1 MPLSI
6 HPYFSF
12 WKTTFLPSAQTHLA
26 SALTRLGSGLAIA
39 AKSGLNYCT
48 EKAAPGQCIETFVN
62 MWFGMRVMQRSV
74 LKTELP
80 GVVLFFTNIIHVLVL
95 FFPIPVASALAIQ
108 TLIRYA
114 DLVYGV
120 AGRLERGHCV

>member
-1 MPLSI
+1 
-6 HPYFSF
+6 
-12 WKTTFLPSAQTHLA
+12 
-26 SALTRLGSGLAIA
+26 
-39 AKSGLNYCT
+39 
-48 EKAAPGQCIETFVN
+48 
-62 MWFGMRVMQRSV
+62 MQRSV

-95 FFPIPVASALAIQ
+95 LFPIPVASALAIQ